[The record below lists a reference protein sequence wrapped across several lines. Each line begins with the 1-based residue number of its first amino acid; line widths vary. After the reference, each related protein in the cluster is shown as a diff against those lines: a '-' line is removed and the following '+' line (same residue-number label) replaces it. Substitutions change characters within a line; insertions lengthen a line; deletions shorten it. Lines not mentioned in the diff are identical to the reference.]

1 MTHAYLGLAGLDLLE
16 LAAGFG
22 LLHGL
27 GVVRSRPAAPGAVGL
42 AFLTGWAAVGV
53 VLALGAPLG
62 LDPGIAAT
70 TAVALA
76 LAGAGVACRRL
87 VAGLDE
93 PRLPPLRGRAPRAL
107 SLAGS
112 AALAAALAGALVV
125 GVQHAADVSWDAW
138 AFWIPKAEAVYY
150 FHGLDTGLGGYLT
163 YAHPEYPPLQPV
175 TVAAA
180 FHFMGGVHPALLPL
194 EQCLVGVAFAG
205 ALVRLLR
212 RRVPGWLLAPSLALL
227 VVAPEFWR
235 RLPLVLP
242 DQDVAYLL
250 GAAAVACALWTLD
263 GHRSRLVLAVL
274 FLAAATQTKAEGTL
288 LSLLLA
294 VAFAAASLL
303 RDRRRG
309 LPALALLLGPAT
321 IVPWQIWLRAHG
333 QPASSGDYRWS
344 RLLDPGYLGAH
355 SGRLTYAAGQLLHD
369 LFAPGT
375 WSLLPPLVLL
385 ACALALRTAPAVAA
399 AGAGWLLVA
408 FAGLLATY
416 WIGTPDVHWYVA
428 TSAERVVGTLPL
440 VGGAL
445 MPLLLATVLAP
456 TSA

>member
-1 MTHAYLGLAGLDLLE
+1 GARPRRARPAPRLRAPPAPLHPRRARGAVGDHLGRPAAHARRAGAARGRGRRPLPAARGAPVTHAYLGLAGLDLLE

-150 FHGLDTGLGGYLT
+150 FHGLDTGRGGYLT

-180 FHFMGGVHPALLPL
+180 FNFVGGVHPALLPL

-274 FLAAATQTKAEGTL
+274 F
-288 LSLLLA
+288 
-294 VAFAAASLL
+294 
-303 RDRRRG
+303 
-309 LPALALLLGPAT
+309 LGPAT

-428 TSAERVVGTLPL
+428 TSAER
-440 VGGAL
+440 
-445 MPLLLATVLAP
+445 
-456 TSA
+456 